1 MLYRT
6 MIVLLLATA
15 PASSV
20 WGQDDL
26 AKFFTREEADSRLE
40 QISDALT
47 SFAHFTDLVRVNSN
61 LKKDY
66 NAPLIDPN
74 RIPKD
79 ARIVSQFS
87 GEDLLSIDNLDWE
100 SQNLGFAN
108 WPNYIK
114 GYMDYQAYENLKLK
128 LEIAI
133 LKKLPE
139 SQVKALRQEVAE
151 KEKSLRGYLS
161 PDAWAD

>member
-6 MIVLLLATA
+6 MIVLLLAA
-15 PASSV
+15 VPASSV

-26 AKFFTREEADSRLE
+26 TKFFTREEADSRLE

-47 SFAHFTDLVRVNSN
+47 SFAHFTDLVRLNSN
-61 LKKDY
+61 LKKDF
-66 NAPLIDPN
+66 PN

-108 WPNYIK
+108 WPNYVK

-128 LEIAI
+128 LEIAV

-139 SQVKALRQEVAE
+139 SQIKALRQEVAE
-151 KEKSLRGYLS
+151 KEKALRNYLS
-161 PDAWAD
+161 PEAWAD